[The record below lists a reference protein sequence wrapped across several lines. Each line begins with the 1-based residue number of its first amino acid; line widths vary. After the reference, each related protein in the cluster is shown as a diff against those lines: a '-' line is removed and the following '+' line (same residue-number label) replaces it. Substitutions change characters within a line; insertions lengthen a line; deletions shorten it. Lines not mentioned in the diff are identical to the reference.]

1 MTEATIAFKG
11 KVAFVTGAGSG
22 IGLAIAHQLATGG
35 ARVMMIDRNGDAAE
49 AGAAA
54 IRANDGEVLS
64 RCLDVSNAAEVE
76 AAVAETVE
84 AFGALHLAVNNA
96 GIEGSRQ
103 LLADYDL
110 DAWQAMMAVN
120 LNGVFFGMRRQIPAI
135 LAAGGGSIVNVS
147 SVLGMHG
154 RATGSAYSTAKHGV
168 IGMTKSV
175 ALEYAAAGV
184 RVNAICPG
192 YIETP
197 LLSTLSAE
205 ARDRVVAR
213 HPIGRLGTAD
223 EVASMATF
231 LLSDAAAFV
240 TGSVHLVDGGY
251 SAG

>member
-1 MTEATIAFKG
+1 MTFAG
-11 KVAFVTGAGSG
+11 KFAFVTGAASG
-22 IGLAIAHQLATGG
+22 IGLAICRQLAAGG
-35 ARVMMIDRNGDAAE
+35 AGVMLADRNGE
-49 AGAAA
+49 AAA
-54 IRANDGEVLS
+54 SEAASIRSVGGQPMA
-64 RCLDVSNAAEVE
+64 RTLDVSDAADME

-84 AFGALHLAVNNA
+84 AFGGLHLAVNNA

-110 DAWQAMMAVN
+110 EAWDKMIAVN

-135 LAAGGGSIVNVS
+135 LAQGGGAIVNVS
-147 SVLGMHG
+147 SVLGIHG
-154 RATGSAYSTAKHGV
+154 RATGSAYSTAKHGI
-168 IGMTKSV
+168 IGMTKSA

-197 LLSTLSAE
+197 LLAGLPAE
-205 ARDRVVAR
+205 SRAQVVAK
-213 HPIGRLGTAD
+213 HPVGRLGTAD

-231 LLSDAAAFV
+231 LLSDAASFV

-251 SAG
+251 SAT

>member
-1 MTEATIAFKG
+1 MLADRDGEA
-11 KVAFVTGAGSG
+11 
-22 IGLAIAHQLATGG
+22 AIA
-35 ARVMMIDRNGDAAE
+35 E
-49 AGAAA
+49 AAA
-54 IRANDGEVLS
+54 IRSVGGRAMA
-64 RCLDVSNAAEVE
+64 RTLDVSNAADVE
-76 AAVAETVE
+76 AAVAETTE
-84 AFGALHLAVNNA
+84 AFGGLHLAVNNA

-110 DAWQAMMAVN
+110 DAWDKMIAVN

-135 LAAGGGSIVNVS
+135 LAHGGGAIVNVS
-147 SVLGMHG
+147 SVLGIHG
-154 RATGSAYSTAKHGV
+154 RATGSAYSTAKHGI
-168 IGMTKSV
+168 IGMTKSA

-197 LLSTLSAE
+197 LLAGLPAE
-205 ARDRVVAR
+205 SRAQVVAK

-231 LLSDAAAFV
+231 LLSDAASFV

-251 SAG
+251 SAT

>member
-1 MTEATIAFKG
+1 MTFAG
-11 KVAFVTGAGSG
+11 KFAFVTGAASG
-22 IGLAIAHQLATGG
+22 IGLAICRQLAAGG
-35 ARVMMIDRNGDAAE
+35 AGVMLADRNGE
-49 AGAAA
+49 AAA
-54 IRANDGEVLS
+54 SEAASIRSVGGQAMA
-64 RCLDVSNAAEVE
+64 RTLDVSDAADME

-84 AFGALHLAVNNA
+84 AFGGLHLAVNNA

-110 DAWQAMMAVN
+110 EAWDKMIAVN

-135 LAAGGGSIVNVS
+135 LAQGGGAIVNVS
-147 SVLGMHG
+147 SVLGIHG
-154 RATGSAYSTAKHGV
+154 RATGSAYSTAKHGI
-168 IGMTKSV
+168 IGMTKSA

-197 LLSTLSAE
+197 LLAGLPAE
-205 ARDRVVAR
+205 SRAQVVAK
-213 HPIGRLGTAD
+213 HPVGRLGTAD

-231 LLSDAAAFV
+231 LLSDAASFV

-251 SAG
+251 SAT